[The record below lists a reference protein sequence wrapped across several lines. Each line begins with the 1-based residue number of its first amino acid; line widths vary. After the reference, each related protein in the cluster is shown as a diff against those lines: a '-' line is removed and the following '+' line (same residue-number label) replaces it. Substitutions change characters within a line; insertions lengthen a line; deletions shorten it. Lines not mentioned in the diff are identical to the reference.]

1 MDGQMNGWM
10 DGWMDGVQV
19 TGDEDHGR
27 PPSPSQL
34 TPNPPSH
41 PPKVDSSAVP
51 LPFCLPRRAACLA
64 HKGATILL
72 VTDFGLSVTVGPGD
86 MLAITVPSSY
96 HNSTCGLCGNF
107 DGRLHN
113 DHHLHRNDV
122 ATCHRLCPGPKCS
135 PCRQPPKNEYI
146 HSKLCNILRDP
157 RGPFGVCHEVV
168 RPGIFFDI
176 CLWELCES
184 PGDRDAL
191 GEVLAAY
198 DAACRQAK
206 IRVGPW
212 RIPRTCPSWCAPG
225 TGCRPGVSCV
235 PHPTLMRR
243 DLSPGEEGFGVGGC
257 G

>member
-1 MDGQMNGWM
+1 M
-10 DGWMDGVQV
+10 DGWMVDKWRAMRIM
-19 TGDEDHGR
+19 DDHPA
-27 PPSPSQL
+27 PPWWPP
-34 TPNPPSH
+34 TPPIP

-86 MLAITVPSSY
+86 MLAVTVPSSY

-113 DHHLHRNDV
+113 DHLHRNDV
-122 ATCHRLCPGPKCS
+122 ATCHRLCPGPKCP

-146 HSKLCNILRDP
+146 HSKLCNVLRDP

-168 RPGIFFDI
+168 RPDVFFDI

-212 RIPRTCPSWCAPG
+212 RIPRTCREFGILGTWGWEVALGAP
-225 TGCRPGVSCV
+225 
-235 PHPTLMRR
+235 L
-243 DLSPGEEGFGVGGC
+243 GEVVGGRMSESSH
-257 G
+257 GGAT